1 MPTLS
6 FPGADKWDFMSIL
19 LYFKKMKFNNILSN
33 LHKNVRHLGFHHQ
46 NSLRWYPDHTG
57 PSHPTPPKKDT
68 TSACYIGGAPMYVLL
83 SIYWKER

>member
-1 MPTLS
+1 
-6 FPGADKWDFMSIL
+6 
-19 LYFKKMKFNNILSN
+19 MKFNSMLSN

-57 PSHPTPPKKDT
+57 PSQKKKKDT

-83 SIYWKER
+83 LIHWEER